1 MHEDYPR
8 RYADYV
14 LLERLG
20 QGGMSEVDLARKAV
34 DKDQTYVRFTVIKRI
49 KTDKSTDQSFIR
61 MFKDEARIT
70 SELHHE
76 NIGQV
81 YDFGK
86 EGMEYYMALEYV
98 PGVDVRYL
106 INVLRER
113 GQRVPV
119 RVALRVIHDVLAA
132 LEYAHEKRD
141 TFGKPMEIVHRD
153 VNPRNVM
160 LSIRGDVKLIDF
172 GVAKATDRLER
183 TRTDHVKGKFS
194 YMAPEQI
201 SGQDIDGRADLY
213 AVGLTLHEF
222 LAGVSPFYGLNQI
235 QIMHR
240 MMHGQVADL
249 PSVPELPDTTAL
261 ARVYQRAM
269 ARNPKDRYRNATQFR
284 KGIEEVARMVG
295 GLPTREQM
303 AAFLASVDPD
313 LIDNIQRK
321 MEAYAALEITAEGE
335 LTGPAEESISALAPM
350 VPEIKGTDSESMTA
364 VTRTGLVVGGSVV
377 AMSMLSALV
386 SAVVVA
392 GALVGVWYYT
402 QTVAPQP
409 VPSPVPSMPGPE
421 EPKPVVPPPT
431 PQPRP
436 SPVEPTPKPDP
447 VPPPKPDPRPDPKP
461 QPRPDPKPE
470 PKPDPVI
477 IPVPAQPVPQPDP
490 VQPDPVPQPKPVQP
504 DPEPVAKGTLQV
516 SSNPQGKMVYID
528 GKEAQ
533 PTPIRGLELPVGT
546 YQVRVEGSAER
557 TVVIKARQRILEQ
570 F

>member
-20 QGGMSEVDLARKAV
+20 QGGMSEVDLARKLV
-34 DKDQTYVRFTVIKRI
+34 DRDETYVRFTVIKRI
-49 KTDKSTDQSFIR
+49 KTDRSTDQSFIR

-106 INVLRER
+106 INTLKDR
-113 GQRVPV
+113 GQRVPI
-119 RVALRVIHDVLAA
+119 RVALKVIHDVLSA
-132 LEYAHEKRD
+132 LEYAHDKRD

-240 MMHGQVADL
+240 MMHGNVADL
-249 PSVPELPDTTAL
+249 PNVPELPDPKAL
-261 ARVYQRAM
+261 AQVYARSM
-269 ARNPKDRYRNATQFR
+269 ARDPKERYRNAGQFR
-284 KGIEEVARMVG
+284 KAIEEVARQVG

-303 AAFLASVDPD
+303 AAFLASVDPE
-313 LIDNIQRK
+313 LIDGIQRK
-321 MEAYAALEITAEGE
+321 MEAYAAMEITAEGE
-335 LTGPAEESISALAPM
+335 VTGTIPKVDALPQLAPAG
-350 VPEIKGTDSESMTA
+350 VPGESESMTA
-364 VTRTGLVVGGSVV
+364 VTRTGLVVAGGSVV
-377 AMSMLSALV
+377 AMSLLS
-386 SAVVVA
+386 
-392 GALVGVWYYT
+392 GALGALGVGLIAAGGFYYYT
-402 QTVAPQP
+402 QTASVPDPEPQAP
-409 VPSPVPSMPGPE
+409 PSMPAGVPE
-421 EPKPVVPPPT
+421 PT
-431 PQPRP
+431 PQPAA
-436 SPVEPTPKPDP
+436 PVPTAPAPQPAQPDP
-447 VPPPKPDPRPDPKP
+447 VPARPQPQPRPDHRP
-461 QPRPDPKPE
+461 QPRPDPAPQPDPE
-470 PKPDPVI
+470 PVVI
-477 IPVPAQPVPQPDP
+477 PIPAQPVPQP
-490 VQPDPVPQPKPVQP
+490 VEPQPQPVAPSP
-504 DPEPVAKGTLQV
+504 DPEPVDLGTLQV
-516 SSNPQGKMVYID
+516 TSIPPNRRIYLNGADTGVD
-528 GKEAQ
+528 T
-533 PTPIRGLELPVGT
+533 PTRGLDVPVGT
-546 YQVRVEGSAER
+546 YEVRVEGFAPQ
-557 TVVIKARQRILEQ
+557 TVTVRSKQVKPVT
-570 F
+570 FK